1 MANFF
6 RSFFKSEGRAEVTPD
21 VRPVR
26 KPGLLSRLLSPP
38 APSDPLYLS
47 NRTSFQKTRRVLL
60 IGAPILLLVGGL
72 LVAIN
77 IDNSRTPKPVAEL
90 TPAEVAAKTL
100 PAFNQE
106 IKLDSNKDL
115 EVIEVHVEHSRGNQL
130 VGSLRNT
137 TSHRIAEAV
146 VVFDLANDSRSQL
159 GGVTVT
165 ETNLSPGAIRSFSKP
180 IEQASAVRVVVREV
194 RSQ

>member
-1 MANFF
+1 MANPF
-6 RSFFKSEGRAEVTPD
+6 RSLKSAGHAEVARD
-21 VRPVR
+21 VRPAR

-47 NRTSFQKTRRVLL
+47 NRTSFQKVRRVLL
-60 IGAPILLLVGGL
+60 IAVPLLLLAGGL
-72 LVAIN
+72 FVATR

-100 PAFNQE
+100 PAFNKE
-106 IKLDSNKDL
+106 IKLDTNRDV
-115 EVIEVHVEHSRGNQL
+115 EVIDVHVEHSRGTQL
-130 VGSLRNT
+130 VGNLRNT

-146 VVFDLANDSRSQL
+146 VVFDLANDIRSQL

-165 ETNLSPGAIRSFSKP
+165 ETNLPPGAIRSFRKP
-180 IEQASAVRVVVREV
+180 IEQATAVHVVVREM

>member
-1 MANFF
+1 MANRFH
-6 RSFFKSEGRAEVTPD
+6 SFFKSAGRAEVAPD
-21 VRPVR
+21 FRPAR

-47 NRTSFQKTRRVLL
+47 NRSFFQKARRFLL
-60 IGAPILLLVGGL
+60 VAVPLVLLVGGL
-72 LVAIN
+72 FVATQ

-90 TPAEVAAKTL
+90 TPEEVAAKTL
-100 PAFNQE
+100 PAFNKE

-115 EVIEVHVEHSRGNQL
+115 QVIEVHVEHSRGTQL
-130 VGSLRNT
+130 VGNLRNT
-137 TSHRIAEAV
+137 TTHPIAEAV
-146 VVFDLANDSRSQL
+146 VVFDLVDASRSQL

-165 ETNLSPGAIRSFSKP
+165 ETGLLPGAIRSFRKP
-180 IEQASAVRVVVREV
+180 IEQANAAYVVVREL